1 MRFRAERK
9 AGKTSEERADAG
21 SEQEDDQVKWYGQ
34 ARPALI
40 SIEAFSGALSS
51 TTSVSSYSLQ
61 AGDLG

>member
-1 MRFRAERK
+1 MQAASRK
-9 AGKTSEERADAG
+9 MN
-21 SEQEDDQVKWYGQ
+21 QVKWYGQ

-61 AGDLG
+61 AAILGSLAVALWADDPIGE